1 MCQAGCLIGTIGLL
15 MGAIAAI
22 CAACGTCQNRPPQ
35 SSGTEMTQAVAVDLT
50 AAGNIVAK
58 A

>member
-1 MCQAGCLIGTIGLL
+1 

-22 CAACGTCQNRPPQ
+22 CAACGTCQNKPKE
-35 SSGTEMTQAVAVDLT
+35 SATEMTSVATAVPVELT
-50 AAGNIVAK
+50 AAGSIVAK